1 MPSRPRVFISYSHD
15 DEDHKTLVRRFAE
28 FLYKHVGLEVHLDQ
42 WVDGAR
48 IDWSKWALRQLK
60 AADYTLAIASPLYRR
75 RTDGEEHPHVGW
87 GSQFEGAVLRDQLTG
102 DIDEY
107 TARILPI
114 VLPGRAVEEI
124 PQFLN
129 PHSTTHY
136 PVRRFSAD
144 DDGVRSLVRA
154 IARKPENPGPAEEPG
169 VFVGGTFTPFPAR
182 RKLLL
187 TTELK
192 PVAKGP
198 DVRLSAV
205 RLNGVHY
212 GNGISYRC
220 SMFCSEPRGQVE
232 YDLGRR
238 YRAFETTVG
247 VLDDAAD
254 AGQTGHFEVFLD
266 DVAQPGAEVKLGS
279 PATLTLDVSE
289 VLRLRLVAY
298 RTDTTEHPMLAGA
311 RIAGGLS
318 NGLPELGW
326 GDPVLY
332 T

>member
-1 MPSRPRVFISYSHD
+1 MSSRPRVFISYSHD

-28 FLYKHVGLEVHLDQ
+28 FLHKHVGLEVHLDQ
-42 WVDGAR
+42 WADGAR

-60 AADYTLAIASPLYRR
+60 AADYTLAIASPVYRR
-75 RTDGEEHPHVGW
+75 RTDGEEPPHIGR

-102 DIDEY
+102 NVDEY
-107 TARILPI
+107 TARILPV
-114 VLPGRAVEEI
+114 VLPGRSIEEI

-136 PVRRFSAD
+136 VVRRFSVT
-144 DDGVRSLVRA
+144 DDGVQSLVRA
-154 IARKPENPGPAEEPG
+154 IAQRPENPGPAEEPG
-169 VFVGGTFTPFPAR
+169 VFIGGAFTPFPAH

-192 PVAKGP
+192 PVSKGP
-198 DVRLSAV
+198 DVQLSAV
-205 RLNGVHY
+205 RIDGVHY
-212 GNGISYRC
+212 GNGIAYRC
-220 SMFCSEPRGQVE
+220 SMFCSEPRGVVE

-247 VLDDAAD
+247 VLDDATD

-266 DVAQPGAEVKLGS
+266 SVAQPGAAVKLGS

-298 RTDTTEHPMLAGA
+298 RTDTTAHPMLAGA

-326 GDPVLY
+326 GNPALY